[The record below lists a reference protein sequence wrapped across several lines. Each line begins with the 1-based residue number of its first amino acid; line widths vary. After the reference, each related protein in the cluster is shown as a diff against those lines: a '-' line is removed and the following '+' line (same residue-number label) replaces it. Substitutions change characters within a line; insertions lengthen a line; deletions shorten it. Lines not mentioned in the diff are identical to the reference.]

1 MSHRSAALPSPI
13 DSQPQPP
20 PSQTSPVLLMISYCI
35 LQPPFLPP
43 RALWPYL
50 PIMGPIAWA
59 IRFARLTWSLLVAWP
74 LILLSALLDVVNL
87 PSLLPSAAHRSGFD
101 NWRIPFLGQIV
112 WTITWGIP
120 PEGGREYKVD
130 DEGIL
135 HRLEAKAAPAL
146 SALLFSGR
154 DTSGAHLRSA
164 PIVVPPAPEA
174 ACYGVVADGFGGQV
188 VRGEVGATWLWREWA
203 AAESNGK
210 EARSGTG
217 DGLAK
222 ADEKVLIYFV
232 GGESCENIFDYAGS
246 SDERLHSLCSR
257 RLHLRLAPSRPLQL
271 LPSPG
276 LPFQHPP
283 ARHHVSPRVQSKQ
296 RLSGCSPRRAR
307 WVDLPRPR
315 AWFPA
320 SQHHS
325 RR

>member
-1 MSHRSAALPSPI
+1 
-13 DSQPQPP
+13 
-20 PSQTSPVLLMISYCI
+20 MISYCI

-146 SALLFSGR
+146 STLLFSGR
-154 DTSGAHLRSA
+154 DKSGAHLRSV

-203 AAESNGK
+203 ATESNGK
-210 EARSGTG
+210 ETRSGTG
-217 DGLAK
+217 DELAK

-246 SDERLHSLCSR
+246 SDERLHSALLQAATSQAR
-257 RLHLRLAPSRPLQL
+257 PFSAPSATPFSGPPL
-271 LPSPG
+271 PT
-276 LPFQHPP
+276 P
-283 ARHHVSPRVQSKQ
+283 A
-296 RLSGCSPRRAR
+296 CSPSRIASRPIETTPFRLLFKTRSLGGPTSSASVVSCLATSLSSATRPGAGSRGRWRRTSAYSKGSK
-307 WVDLPRPR
+307 
-315 AWFPA
+315 A
-320 SQHHS
+320 SWT
-325 RR
+325 